1 MKVVLVEDEFL
12 ALRNLQI
19 ILDEISSIHVIATLD
34 SISETVEWF
43 NAHSQPDLLFLDIH
57 LADGSAFDIFDRIQI
72 NCPIIFTTAYDEYAL
87 QAFKVNSIDYLLKPI
102 DLISVQN
109 AIRKLE
115 TLSQNK
121 DSKDEFKKFIAQFK
135 EGKSYKSHFLIPT
148 KGDKLIPVKSSEI
161 AYVYIDTSMVKAL
174 TFDERSFRL
183 EHTLDELSE
192 MLDPRDFF
200 RAHPSAAVFYPFYL
214 HSVGFS
220 DAPITI
226 SNKLLGQ
233 YSKLSR
239 VAAVER
245 SGFLLTVIHLQ
256 DFWPFRPRIIR
267 LPCSGRFR
275 QDLKLGNAAAAVT

>member
-43 NAHSQPDLLFLDIH
+43 NAHPQPDLLFLDIH

-109 AIRKLE
+109 AIHKLE

-135 EGKSYKSHFLIPT
+135 QGKSYKSHFLIPT

-200 RAHPSAAVFYPFYL
+200 RANRQFIISRKAIKDIDLWFNNRL
-214 HSVGFS
+214 SVNLNIPVSEKILISKARITEFKNWFS
-220 DAPITI
+220 
-226 SNKLLGQ
+226 GEQ
-233 YSKLSR
+233 
-239 VAAVER
+239 
-245 SGFLLTVIHLQ
+245 
-256 DFWPFRPRIIR
+256 
-267 LPCSGRFR
+267 
-275 QDLKLGNAAAAVT
+275 